1 MKTAPRLQ
9 AIVTQI
15 AQKQGLDLDQP
26 GAYVRLELAGNGQL
40 VIENIGANRVS
51 VTNYITANQD
61 LIADPQVVL
70 CMQYHSEGKQ
80 AKQPRPKGSP
90 GWVPLEIT
98 ELFGGWRLYA
108 EVDLQGHLVL
118 YDAAGQARLAELC
131 EHIFARNLRR
141 FGWLHRAQRAAS
153 APRPWSDEEINARD
167 MRSEDM
173 AGFDEGVTHDQA

>member
-51 VTNYITANQD
+51 VTNYIEANQD

-70 CMQYHSEGKQ
+70 YMQYRTEGKQ
-80 AKQPRPKGSP
+80 VKQPRPEPP

-108 EVDLQGHLVL
+108 EVDLHGHLVL
-118 YDAAGQARLAELC
+118 YDAEGQAQLAELC
-131 EHIFARNLRR
+131 ERIFAAQFAPLR
-141 FGWLHRAQRAAS
+141 LA
-153 APRPWSDEEINARD
+153 APRPTRRVGPKTLEHRGDPRPRYSHRGHEPGDPRRRGGA
-167 MRSEDM
+167 
-173 AGFDEGVTHDQA
+173 